1 MPPRPPGP
9 RVRLGPLT
17 HGGIAP
23 SLFVLVERGAG
34 RSPGMAAATRGE
46 VVLAF
51 DEGYPPVSI
60 RFGEEGIEVGEEPS
74 ETPDVTIS
82 GSLPALSALLV
93 TPLFGGVPR
102 SREGLARLA
111 RREIRISGRRG
122 LARRLIALI
131 ALDPRR

>member
-1 MPPRPPGP
+1 MPPGP
-9 RVRLGPLT
+9 LVVLGPLKP
-17 HGGIAP
+17 GGIAP
-23 SLFVLVERGAG
+23 SLFVLVERGAA
-34 RSPGMAAATRGE
+34 RSPRMAAATRGE

-60 RFGEEGIEVGEEPS
+60 RFGEREIEVGEQPS
-74 ETPDVTIS
+74 ETPDATVS
-82 GSLPALSALLV
+82 GSLAALSALLV

-102 SREGLARLA
+102 SRAGLGALA
-111 RREIRISGRRG
+111 RREIRVSGRRG